1 MNRRASK
8 LIACLALGCAFIG
21 LNAQYSKAAVVTFD
35 GSSGSLS
42 AEAVF
47 SLVGSTLTVTLTNT
61 GTADVMAPGDVLVA
75 VLFNTSTAAGHGL
88 TAVSASL
95 NGSSVFYSALANN
108 VGEGWQ
114 YKSPLSPP
122 AHGENSGIS
131 ASGLGG
137 TFDSGGPFFYTPGA
151 PPLNGVNYGI
161 LSAGDDTSTGNG
173 GITGGGPLI
182 KDSVQ
187 FTLTAGANFSL
198 SDLGDHVVFQYGTDL
213 TEPSFNSGPPRPGDA
228 AAPEPM
234 SLVVWS
240 TLLGTFGACY
250 AFRRNRQRA
259 A

>member
-1 MNRRASK
+1 MNRWASK
-8 LIACLALGCAFIG
+8 LIVHLALGCAFIG
-21 LNAQYSKAAVVTFD
+21 LNAQHSRAAVVTFD

-47 SLVGSTLTVTLTNT
+47 SLSGSTLTVTLTNT

-95 NGSSVFYSALANN
+95 NGSSVFYSSIVNN

-137 TFDSGGPFFYTPGA
+137 TFDSGGPFFYSPGQ

-161 LSAGDDTSTGNG
+161 LSAGDDTATGNG

-182 KDSVQ
+182 KDSLQ

-198 SDLGDHVVFQYGTDL
+198 DDLGDTVVFQYGTML
-213 TEPSFNSGPPRPGDA
+213 TEPSFPSRPHTPS

-234 SLVVWS
+234 SLLVWS
-240 TLLGTFGACY
+240 TLLGTFGVSY
-250 AFRRNRQRA
+250 AFWRNRQRA
-259 A
+259 V